1 MNSPYSF
8 TDEMVSGAFH
18 SFTHTHTFTE
28 TETEGTTTMKDVF
41 DYKSPFG
48 ILGWLADSLF
58 LKEYMTD
65 LLAIRNRALRHYLE
79 SH

>member
-18 SFTHTHTFTE
+18 SITHTHTF

-48 ILGWLADSLF
+48 ILGRLADSLF

-65 LLAIRNRALRHYLE
+65 LLAIRNRALRHHLE
-79 SH
+79 GH